1 MPRSFTL
8 DAVAPCRLA
17 RERPQ
22 LVGER
27 TTTIAVTLHARRPGA
42 RRLVAVERALRDE
55 GLAVSSTWQRGV
67 LGVTATLELT
77 GPLMT
82 CARTRLAL
90 EMEGLVP
97 DDGEGRRLLCEAK
110 RDIRARSA
118 AAGATS
124 STPA

>member
-1 MPRSFTL
+1 VPRAFTL
-8 DAVAPCRLA
+8 DHIAPCRLA

-27 TTTIAVTLHARRPGA
+27 TTTIAVTLTARRPGV
-42 RRLVAVERALRDE
+42 RRLLAVERACREE
-55 GLAVSSTWQRGV
+55 GLQVDATWERGV
-67 LGVTATLELT
+67 LGVSATLELT

-90 EMEGLVP
+90 EQEGLVP

-110 RDIRARSA
+110 RDIRARNAAQATRSA
-118 AAGATS
+118 TA
-124 STPA
+124 